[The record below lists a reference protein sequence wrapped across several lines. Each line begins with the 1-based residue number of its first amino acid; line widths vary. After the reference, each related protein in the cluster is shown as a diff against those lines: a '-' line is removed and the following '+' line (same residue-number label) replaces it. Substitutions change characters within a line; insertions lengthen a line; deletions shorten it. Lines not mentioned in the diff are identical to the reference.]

1 MYADDMALL
10 ARSKE
15 ELEKM
20 MAVVAAYSRQWR
32 FRLNAGKTKVLVVGE
47 KKKEREARAKQW
59 LLGGAKVEEVAVF
72 KYLGVEFRADGKW
85 KEVAERL
92 GHKAGAVASML
103 LGVGGACEGM
113 GMGLRR
119 RLWLCLGLPVM
130 QYGSE
135 VWEVGKGDGERLE
148 MVQRQ
153 AGRRVLG
160 CSTRMSDEV
169 VRGELGWVRAKAR
182 RDEAK
187 LRFLG
192 RLLRMSDRRGVRR
205 FFAVRVVE
213 AAKGGK
219 GWCVEVLRLVEEYKL
234 EGMVGKVGQLEQW
247 HEAVK
252 AAVVLKEEERWRQAV
267 TEKPSLGLYG
277 RIKTELRMENHAD
290 GGVAEWQSAVLRVRL
305 RGAGSEL
312 EVQRGKL
319 ERLERQERVCRVC
332 GSGAV
337 EDEAHFL
344 LDCTALRGARDCMWR
359 AIETAMSTAPGGEVA
374 WGELVALPP
383 LDKVRALLG
392 ADMGWP
398 DKLVLVVENAT
409 RREVW
414 NLWRARK
421 LCLARAAL

>member
-1 MYADDMALL
+1 
-10 ARSKE
+10 
-15 ELEKM
+15 
-20 MAVVAAYSRQWR
+20 
-32 FRLNAGKTKVLVVGE
+32 
-47 KKKEREARAKQW
+47 
-59 LLGGAKVEEVAVF
+59 
-72 KYLGVEFRADGKW
+72 
-85 KEVAERL
+85 
-92 GHKAGAVASML
+92 
-103 LGVGGACEGM
+103 M

-135 VWEVGKGDGERLE
+135 VWEVGKGDGEKLE

-169 VRGELGWVRAKAR
+169 VRGELGWVTAKAR

-192 RLLRMSDRRGVRR
+192 RLLRMADGRGVRQ
-205 FFAVRVVE
+205 FFSVRVVE
-213 AAKGGK
+213 SAKGGK
-219 GWCVEVLRLVEEYKL
+219 GWCVGVMRLVEEYKL
-234 EGMVGKVGQLEQW
+234 EGMVGTAGKRLQQW

-252 AAVVLKEEERWRQAV
+252 AAVELKEEERWRQAV
-267 TEKPSLGLYG
+267 AEKPSLELYG
-277 RIKTELRMENHAD
+277 KIKTVLRMENHVD
-290 GGVAEWQSAVLRVRL
+290 GGVAEWRSAVLRVRL

-319 ERLERQERVCRVC
+319 ERLERQDRVCRVC

-344 LDCTALRGARDCMWR
+344 LDCAALREARDGMWL
-359 AIETAMSTAPGGEVA
+359 AIGAAMLNEPGGEAA
-374 WGELVALPP
+374 WGELAALPP

-392 ADMGWP
+392 ADMGWA
-398 DKLVLVVENAT
+398 DELVVVVENAT

-421 LCLARAAL
+421 LCLAKAALCVF